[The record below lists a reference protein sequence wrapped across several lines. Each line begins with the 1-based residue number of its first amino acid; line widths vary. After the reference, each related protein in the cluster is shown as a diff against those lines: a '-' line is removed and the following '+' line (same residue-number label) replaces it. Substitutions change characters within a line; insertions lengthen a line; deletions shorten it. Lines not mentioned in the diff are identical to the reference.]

1 MAKPSVSEYLYLASI
16 VDEMDPTD
24 VVCDA
29 FPYIEDTMEPIGNF
43 SQLIFGQY
51 ERACNLAGI
60 DPEAIGG
67 LKQAFEQGL
76 LWGLCLEFDKNAKLQ
91 RRK

>member
-16 VDEMDPTD
+16 ADDTDPVD

-29 FPYIEDTMEPIGNF
+29 FDCIEDTMEPVGHF
-43 SQLIFGQY
+43 SELIFDRY
-51 ERACNLAGI
+51 ERACDLAGI
-60 DPEAIGG
+60 EPDAIGG
-67 LKQAFEQGL
+67 LKQAFEKGL